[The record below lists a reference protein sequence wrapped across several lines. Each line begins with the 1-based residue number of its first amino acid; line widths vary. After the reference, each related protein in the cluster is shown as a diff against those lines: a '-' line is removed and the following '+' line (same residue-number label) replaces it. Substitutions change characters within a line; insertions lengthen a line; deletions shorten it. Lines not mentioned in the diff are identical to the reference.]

1 MNKLAEEKEEE
12 PGYRNNN
19 NATPY
24 LISCLPVK
32 NNQPQP
38 SQKANESQ

>member
-1 MNKLAEEKEEE
+1 MNKLAEEDEERH
-12 PGYRNNN
+12 GHRNNN

-32 NNQPQP
+32 NNQPLP